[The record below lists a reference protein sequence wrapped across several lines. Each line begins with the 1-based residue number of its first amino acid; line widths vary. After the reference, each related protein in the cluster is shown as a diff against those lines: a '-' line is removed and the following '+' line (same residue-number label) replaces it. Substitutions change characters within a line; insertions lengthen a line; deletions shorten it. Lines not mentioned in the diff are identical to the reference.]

1 MNEREWGKKFREETD
16 ELLFGDLQFDESL
29 KQKVRDKIAAEAGSA
44 ETDAADAPMRTRRAL
59 RRPRLRKAYG
69 VMLAASVVVVVAA
82 AGAFGG
88 LLKPDHNGLYTAGHE
103 GAEIMMTPET
113 VGGTNEFPGW
123 AEGHPADASG
133 HYHATDPD
141 APQILLAPEETDES
155 KMAVTV
161 ELDDWQQAKLMF
173 GDELRKP
180 VNVPEGYEVV
190 RMFAKKPN
198 PDGEVTQVI
207 VQYAS
212 SADRMFTYIQSKYG
226 DGEFVPSDVDEQ
238 IDMHGTVGYLKTG
251 PDHLELSWTDGTFV
265 YQISGALSRDA
276 LIEAARSVGQ
286 EE

>member
-1 MNEREWGKKFREETD
+1 
-16 ELLFGDLQFDESL
+16 
-29 KQKVRDKIAAEAGSA
+29 
-44 ETDAADAPMRTRRAL
+44 
-59 RRPRLRKAYG
+59 
-69 VMLAASVVVVVAA
+69 
-82 AGAFGG
+82 
-88 LLKPDHNGLYTAGHE
+88 
-103 GAEIMMTPET
+103 
-113 VGGTNEFPGW
+113 
-123 AEGHPADASG
+123 
-133 HYHATDPD
+133 
-141 APQILLAPEETDES
+141 
-155 KMAVTV
+155 MAVTV

>member
-113 VGGTNEFPGW
+113 VGGTNFPAGPKDIQQM
-123 AEGHPADASG
+123 PAGIIMPPIQTRRKSCLPLRRRTRAR
-133 HYHATDPD
+133 
-141 APQILLAPEETDES
+141 
-155 KMAVTV
+155 
-161 ELDDWQQAKLMF
+161 WQ
-173 GDELRKP
+173 
-180 VNVPEGYEVV
+180 
-190 RMFAKKPN
+190 
-198 PDGEVTQVI
+198 
-207 VQYAS
+207 
-212 SADRMFTYIQSKYG
+212 
-226 DGEFVPSDVDEQ
+226 
-238 IDMHGTVGYLKTG
+238 
-251 PDHLELSWTDGTFV
+251 
-265 YQISGALSRDA
+265 
-276 LIEAARSVGQ
+276 
-286 EE
+286 